1 MWSDKEE
8 SYSVNASQKASNYDE
23 IFMHNHSL
31 QFAESLKDLKNLRK
45 QLYSAAER
53 FESSYDKNDHK
64 QLYRIRVVQSSKDYV
79 AKALVSTV
87 DHLGSVADKLN
98 KFLDEKAIEF
108 SATTII
114 FSCIEQRLLLPLA
127 NQRKCSKVAS
137 PVHHIMCSNPSK
149 KIAAS
154 PVNSL
159 TSYGNTV
166 NELFSA
172 DATFSKAFQAARK
185 KPDPSL
191 LRKQQSKKMPSR
203 EQSPNP
209 LSFSFTRV
217 VPNKEAGRRSISPFR
232 FPLNRLESDCKRSVS
247 PSPSLSKSRCPSE
260 PRRAISACRR
270 QEMTNKER
278 EIESYTSRSKQLFK
292 AMISVHWSR
301 KETVNK

>member
-64 QLYRIRVVQSSKDYV
+64 QFVVQSSKDYV

-114 FSCIEQRLLLPLA
+114 FSCIEQRLSTFQRFMDLRGMSQQLLMMEA
-127 NQRKCSKVAS
+127 TGHRKHYIV
-137 PVHHIMCSNPSK
+137 PGNYVHSS
-149 KIAAS
+149 
-154 PVNSL
+154 SL
-159 TSYGNTV
+159 
-166 NELFSA
+166 SA
-172 DATFSKAFQAARK
+172 TIYFEITYATFSKAFQAARK

-232 FPLNRLESDCKRSVS
+232 FPLNRLESDSKRSVS

-260 PRRAISACRR
+260 PRRAILACRR

-292 AMISVHWSR
+292 AMISVHRSR